1 MSDPIRISCHSFKKT
16 NGFDHGGF
24 LSSVVNQRKRVSFS
38 FKEKE
43 RERERERERVVV
55 MLFVSEMHT
64 FMLTKKTVQSTADI
78 SCQFSVFMEITKHV
92 RYM

>member
-1 MSDPIRISCHSFKKT
+1 MDLIMVGFYQVLSIR
-16 NGFDHGGF
+16 
-24 LSSVVNQRKRVSFS
+24 
-38 FKEKE
+38 E
-43 RERERERERVVV
+43 REFLFHLKRKRERERERVVV

-78 SCQFSVFMEITKHV
+78 SCQFSVFMGITKHV